1 MMCVVEKK
9 EEEEKDP
16 KEKRASLSAE
26 KVEEEK
32 VEDEEDEEEEE
43 EEEEDEEDEEDEE
56 YHYVD
61 SDEEE
66 MAQLNAFRN
75 EKKTKTTDYT
85 NVYLLFSSLI
95 SLVCSP
101 PARLCSSKCSEL
113 LLVSLKGAAGEGRHS
128 SLYE

>member
-1 MMCVVEKK
+1 MCVVEKK

-32 VEDEEDEEEEE
+32 AEDE
-43 EEEEDEEDEEDEE
+43 EEEEDEEDEEEEEE

-95 SLVCSP
+95 SLVYSP

>member
-1 MMCVVEKK
+1 MCVVEKK

-32 VEDEEDEEEEE
+32 AEDEEEEE
-43 EEEEDEEDEEDEE
+43 EEEEEEDEE

-95 SLVCSP
+95 SLVYSP

>member
-1 MMCVVEKK
+1 MCVVEKK

-16 KEKRASLSAE
+16 KEKRVSLSAE

-32 VEDEEDEEEEE
+32 AED
-43 EEEEDEEDEEDEE
+43 EEEEDEEMEEEDEE

-95 SLVCSP
+95 SLVYSP

>member
-1 MMCVVEKK
+1 MCIVEKK

-32 VEDEEDEEEEE
+32 AEDEEDEEEDEEEEE
-43 EEEEDEEDEEDEE
+43 EEEEEE

-95 SLVCSP
+95 SLVYSP

>member
-43 EEEEDEEDEEDEE
+43 EEEEDEEEEDEE

-95 SLVCSP
+95 SLVYSP

>member
-32 VEDEEDEEEEE
+32 AEEEEDEEEEE
-43 EEEEDEEDEEDEE
+43 EEEDEE

-95 SLVCSP
+95 SLVYSP

>member
-32 VEDEEDEEEEE
+32 AED
-43 EEEEDEEDEEDEE
+43 EEEEDEEMEEEDEE

-113 LLVSLKGAAGEGRHS
+113 LPVSLKGAAGEGRHS

>member
-1 MMCVVEKK
+1 MCVVEKK

-26 KVEEEK
+26 KVEEE
-32 VEDEEDEEEEE
+32 EEE
-43 EEEEDEEDEEDEE
+43 EEEEDEEDEEEDEE

-95 SLVCSP
+95 SLVYSP

-113 LLVSLKGAAGEGRHS
+113 LLVSLKGAAGERRHS